1 MQRERTDWYSVV
13 FVDDIPSRMESKRA
27 RRFERVMLKYLT
39 HPLPC
44 SGVALWM
51 PTLCR
56 TWFIKPYTTSV
67 GKQGMLTTLTAVA
80 VAVVEELVNVLDSVV
95 RKDSKA
101 VPRSDPGAHSR
112 NEAQDVRSEFPTSSL
127 VN

>member
-1 MQRERTDWYSVV
+1 
-13 FVDDIPSRMESKRA
+13 
-27 RRFERVMLKYLT
+27 
-39 HPLPC
+39 
-44 SGVALWM
+44 
-51 PTLCR
+51 
-56 TWFIKPYTTSV
+56 
-67 GKQGMLTTLTAVA
+67 MLTTLTAVA
-80 VAVVEELVNVLDSVV
+80 VVVEVGAVVAVVAVVVAVVEELVNMLDSVV

>member
-1 MQRERTDWYSVV
+1 
-13 FVDDIPSRMESKRA
+13 
-27 RRFERVMLKYLT
+27 
-39 HPLPC
+39 
-44 SGVALWM
+44 
-51 PTLCR
+51 
-56 TWFIKPYTTSV
+56 
-67 GKQGMLTTLTAVA
+67 MLTTLTAVAVVVEVGAVVA

>member
-1 MQRERTDWYSVV
+1 
-13 FVDDIPSRMESKRA
+13 
-27 RRFERVMLKYLT
+27 
-39 HPLPC
+39 
-44 SGVALWM
+44 
-51 PTLCR
+51 
-56 TWFIKPYTTSV
+56 
-67 GKQGMLTTLTAVA
+67 MLTTLTAVA
-80 VAVVEELVNVLDSVV
+80 VVVAVGAVVAVVVAVVEELVNMLDSVV

>member
-1 MQRERTDWYSVV
+1 
-13 FVDDIPSRMESKRA
+13 
-27 RRFERVMLKYLT
+27 ML
-39 HPLPC
+39 
-44 SGVALWM
+44 A
-51 PTLCR
+51 
-56 TWFIKPYTTSV
+56 
-67 GKQGMLTTLTAVA
+67 TLTAVA
-80 VAVVEELVNVLDSVV
+80 VVVAVGAVVAVVVAVVEELVNVLDSVV